1 MAKKV
6 KMLTKKT
13 IVSETKNTRSV
24 ALFSIFGLV
33 GIVPPVVSFFQMLLD
48 FNTNSIVTFFF
59 LCLFPGL
66 VFGYFIFW
74 RNAERILRETALLK
88 GGRFWIVKDIVVDKR
103 ISSDADDTYYYLTLE
118 YFGNVFG
125 RETRVSHTMYKSAR
139 MGMPV
144 YTVYTKGGKYPYVYL
159 SKDYDIDDEL
169 QEKVISSQRLMEL
182 RNEIFPEKQKLKR
195 RNKK

>member
-6 KMLTKKT
+6 KMLTKNT
-13 IVSETKNTRSV
+13 IVSETKNRRSV

-33 GIVPPVVSFFQMLLD
+33 GIVPPVVSFFAMLLD
-48 FNTNSIVTFFF
+48 FNTNSIITFLF

-74 RNAERILRETALLK
+74 RNVERILKDTAMLK
-88 GGRFWIVKDIVVDKR
+88 GGHFWIVKDIVVDKR

-125 RETRVSHTMYKSAR
+125 RETRVSHTMYKSAKT
-139 MGMPV
+139 GMPV

-159 SKDYDIDDEL
+159 SKNYDIDDEL
-169 QEKVISSQRLMEL
+169 QGKIIDSQRLMEL
-182 RNEIFPEKQKLKR
+182 KNEIFPEKPKKKR

>member
-48 FNTNSIVTFFF
+48 FNTNSIITFLF

-74 RNAERILRETALLK
+74 RNTERILREIVLLK
-88 GGRFWIVKDIVVDKR
+88 GGYFWIVKDIVVDKR

-118 YFGNVFG
+118 YFGNIFG
-125 RETRVSHTMYKSAR
+125 RETRVGHTMYKSAKT
-139 MGMPV
+139 G
-144 YTVYTKGGKYPYVYL
+144 
-159 SKDYDIDDEL
+159 I
-169 QEKVISSQRLMEL
+169 L
-182 RNEIFPEKQKLKR
+182 RWHPFCRETPTDSPFPRQTR
-195 RNKK
+195 WPPAQSRDSR